1 MDVVACGRGGGREGD
16 WGWWWALRRM
26 EPTGG
31 REEGEDGS
39 VGAAGGEEVEPGNW
53 EIWGDE
59 EIRSW
64 GGNDA
69 QIPNF
74 FWVRH
79 RALS

>member
-1 MDVVACGRGGGREGD
+1 M
-16 WGWWWALRRM
+16 
-26 EPTGG
+26 GG

-74 FWVRH
+74 FRVWH